1 MAASLYKWFSPV
13 ILTLFLGVTL
23 VSASRLGDSVGPR
36 IGGERPFA
44 RGDRPFVDGDRLFVR
59 GDRPLARGAH
69 PLYITVTEI
78 NHNAKEKILE
88 VSCKV
93 FTNDLETVLEKVAGA
108 KVDLSAPKDK
118 AASDKLISAYVEKH
132 LRLKVDGKPVQLH
145 FIGSENE
152 ADGTWSYF
160 QVNDVPSVKKIDAGD
175 DLLYDGFNQQI
186 NIMHVTVGGQRQSTR
201 LDYPEANASFQF

>member
-13 ILTLFLGVTL
+13 ILTLFLGIIL
-23 VSASRLGDSVGPR
+23 ISASQRVNGDRPWV
-36 IGGERPFA
+36 GGERLRVGGDWVNGDRPFA
-44 RGDRPFVDGDRLFVR
+44 R
-59 GDRPLARGAH
+59 AAH

-108 KVDLSAPKDK
+108 RVDLSAPKDK
-118 AASDKLISAYVEKH
+118 LASDKLISAYVEKH

-145 FIGSENE
+145 FIGSENQ

>member
-13 ILTLFLGVTL
+13 ILTFFLGITL
-23 VSASRLGDSVGPR
+23 ISASRR
-36 IGGERPFA
+36 EGGT
-44 RGDRPFVDGDRLFVR
+44 
-59 GDRPLARGAH
+59 RPLPGGKHLLVGGSH

-108 KVDLSAPKDK
+108 RVDLSALKDK
-118 AASDKLISAYVEKH
+118 PASDKLISAYVEKH